1 MIERII
7 MIYLDGRIEITNPLR
22 LFGQENMVQSSFKTG
37 DWKHEFYLSKNIGKT
52 AIYRETKGG

>member
-1 MIERII
+1 